1 MDTHSGLTGLDL
13 KLKRVAAKVQ
23 VRQLADAMGISGSRL
38 SRIEDEPR
46 VTKRMLARY
55 EKALATFR
63 TSGTSQDGE
72 AA

>member
-1 MDTHSGLTGLDL
+1 MDTHTGLTGLDL
-13 KLKRVAAKVQ
+13 KLQRVAAKVQ
-23 VRQLADAMGISGSRL
+23 VRQLADEMGITASRL

-55 EKALATFR
+55 TKALDTFR
-63 TSGTSQDGE
+63 TSSTSRD